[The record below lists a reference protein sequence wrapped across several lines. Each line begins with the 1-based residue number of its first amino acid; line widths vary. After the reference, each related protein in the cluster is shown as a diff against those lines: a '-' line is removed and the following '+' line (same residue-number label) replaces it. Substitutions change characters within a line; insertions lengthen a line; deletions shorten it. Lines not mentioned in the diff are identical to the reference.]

1 METEKLEIE
10 RKSFFIFSG
19 VMILLMCLSIF
30 LIQKSDT
37 DLAEARIK
45 DKQEDAFKEATAL
58 AKQDKIFTTVASSE
72 KKVTTLTAE
81 VKGYRNDVVTN
92 TKTHEKSLNNFNNLK
107 SQNETVYIPNATID
121 QQTDYLSNYKYEAI
135 GAD

>member
-30 LIQKSDT
+30 LIQKSDMELS
-37 DLAEARIK
+37 DQRIK
-45 DKQEDAFKEATAL
+45 DKAELAVKEADATTKQGAILTAV
-58 AKQDKIFTTVASSE
+58 TSSE

-81 VKGYRNDVVTN
+81 VHGYRNDVLTN
-92 TKTHEKSLNNFNNLK
+92 TKTHEKSLKNFNNLK
-107 SQNETVYIPNATID
+107 SQNEKVYIPNADIE